1 MNEHVKVLEQ
11 MRASGFDYDFDNEQY
26 AAIDAAIAALNP
38 WQPIETA
45 PKDGTRVLVCG
56 THWEDRQP
64 IIVEWDPDYELWA
77 TPYGV
82 LLGEGLPDVWSPLP
96 PPPAQESTND

>member
-1 MNEHVKVLEQ
+1 MK
-11 MRASGFDYDFDNEQY
+11 
-26 AAIDAAIAALNP
+26 

-56 THWEDRQP
+56 TDWEDRQP
-64 IIVEWDPDYELWA
+64 AIAEWEPDYELWA

-82 LLGEGLPDVWSPLP
+82 LLDEHLPDVWSPLP
-96 PPPAQESTND
+96 PLPAQESANG